1 MARYNDG
8 SHTAQA
14 SKASRQYILL
24 YKASQLPYVASYLGE
39 GKTKADLKAI

>member
-1 MARYNDG
+1 MARYDYG

-14 SKASRQYILL
+14 KQSKQAVLL
-24 YKASQLPYVASYLGE
+24 YKASRLPYVASYLGG